1 MIITKCHTGAWEI
14 YALHK
19 DVLVSRIYCGYT
31 KAESVKMFREL
42 LRSL

>member
-1 MIITKCHTGAWEI
+1 MNITKCKSGAWEI

-31 KAESVKMFREL
+31 KTESVQMFREL